1 MLSPY
6 KKGKFRLTGIYGTRR
21 DPFTGAAVAHHG
33 VDLVG
38 IDSKEI
44 CAVTDGKV
52 VRSRIVTD
60 PADRTSQWG
69 EYIAVMAPDGGIVYY
84 CHLSR
89 RLAGVGDTV
98 KRGDV
103 IGVEGATGR
112 ATGSHLHLELRHG
125 AEYRD
130 ITALLGIPNEV
141 GVYGGE
147 KTPGEYA
154 ALVARKCGLEAA
166 TVAYLNAYRYAA
178 DLWRKLWLAMEG

>member
-52 VRSRIVTD
+52 VRSRIVPD

-98 KRGDV
+98 KRGEHAP
-103 IGVEGATGR
+103 GGHRRSSAPPWERGSPPACGAMAGG
-112 ATGSHLHLELRHG
+112 ALDSGSRG
-125 AEYRD
+125 PA
-130 ITALLGIPNEV
+130 P
-141 GVYGGE
+141 
-147 KTPGEYA
+147 
-154 ALVARKCGLEAA
+154 
-166 TVAYLNAYRYAA
+166 
-178 DLWRKLWLAMEG
+178 